1 MGIIY
6 EPKKGKWWIEART
19 KSVIIHDCGKREI
32 ELDNEEFNDFQ
43 KTIARAKKLRRT
55 NLCPQMK

>member
-19 KSVIIHDCGKREI
+19 KSVIIHDCGSRQI
-32 ELDNEEFNDFQ
+32 ELDNEEFDEFQ
-43 KTIARAKKLRRT
+43 KTINRAKKLRRVT
-55 NLCPQMK
+55 E

>member
-19 KSVIIHDCGKREI
+19 KSVIIHDCGERSI
-32 ELDNEEFNDFQ
+32 ELDNEEFDDF
-43 KTIARAKKLRRT
+43 IYAIERANKLRR
-55 NLCPQMK
+55 LYHREVV